1 MGRHPFPT
9 TGKLERFCEVDNPA
23 LAELRRRVKEAKPH
37 VPQPGDADYQTP
49 EQVAWI
55 RGEDDEEG

>member
-1 MGRHPFPT
+1 M
-9 TGKLERFCEVDNPA
+9 TGKFERFCEVNDPA
-23 LAELRRRVKEAKPH
+23 LAELRRRVQEAKPH

-55 RGEDDEEG
+55 RGEDDEEGQ